1 MPDNLTPLTEP
12 AEQFGILAD
21 TLDTLKA
28 GLGVF
33 EDDLRLNYC
42 NPLFRSIRNY
52 PADLCLPGVGLQRF
66 LEHDH
71 KKEQLFYEG
80 SDDPVAAW
88 MRRARNRHLY
98 TSEDTLTDNRVLSM
112 TLAPSGKDRLLL
124 IFSDITEQKRTAQA
138 LSASREWYDL
148 VNEAS
153 SEGIYDWNINTGD
166 LKVSYR
172 LTAMLG
178 MSPGD
183 LTSDDWNER
192 IHRDDFDRYRDA
204 LVKHFRGETP
214 LLKID
219 YRVRR
224 KSGDYIWFSDSGKCI
239 RDADG
244 RAIRL
249 VGAVANVTAQK
260 LSESTLRKSEE
271 RYALAMQAINEGVY
285 DWNIETDEIYYSS
298 GVRNALGLDPSQLKS
313 ANDWFNRIHPDHQ
326 HEWQAALVGHLKRQ
340 TERFERE
347 FRYLGANGSWRWA
360 RQHGIAQFNDEGRA
374 VRMVGAS
381 GDVTELVEHREAA
394 QEARNHLAKAIE
406 TISDGFAIYDAEDR
420 LVLCN
425 DQYRA
430 LYPGLADVLVPG
442 TDYEH
447 ILRALVE
454 RRLLV
459 DIDDDVDAW
468 IHNRLQ
474 QRSRASGPYHTLL
487 SDGRWVNVSWR
498 RTQDGGLVGVFT
510 DITQLKTTELMLRE
524 SEERYALAMQSANE
538 WIWDWDLEKGGMYV
552 APRLLSELGLMSDR
566 LGMIS
571 TDIWQTRIH
580 PEDLPVFRDAVRA
593 HLAGN
598 TDFYSCEFRVLNA
611 KDAYVWHYHRGVGL
625 RDDNNRVYRLAGS
638 TADVTARKDAELRLR
653 KSEERYALA
662 TAAAT
667 EGLYDWDVAAD
678 ELEVTPRLHAIMSLP
693 DGSLTS
699 SAWYERVH
707 PNDADKYRNV
717 IRAHFKSDATRLSTE
732 YRVRNGEGDYIW
744 VTDNATSVRDTD
756 QRVIRLVGAISDI
769 TADKNA
775 EQELREAKHRA
786 ETANQLAIEKAQT
799 LETLSTK
806 LSKYLSPQVYSSIF
820 AGQQTVEIDARR
832 KKLTIF
838 FSDIAGFTKIV
849 DALESEEVTSMLN
862 EYLTEMSRIA
872 LKFGATID
880 KFIGD
885 AILAFFG
892 DPETNGPKQDALAC
906 VKMAIEMQ
914 RCLRDLQRGW
924 QGMGLEQSFEL
935 RIGITT
941 GFCTVG
947 NFGSEDRMDY
957 TVVGNEVN
965 LAARLQGHAE
975 NGGILLANETYA
987 LVKDDILAEDQ
998 GTIELKG
1005 ISRPI
1010 RAFKVTGIYDELT
1023 ESGQIVKVDRP
1034 GVRLLINPSEMNSEE
1049 KASVLTALQD
1059 AVRRIQET

>member
-1 MPDNLTPLTEP
+1 MFDKPSASTVTAKNNMVLE
-12 AEQFGILAD
+12 D
-21 TLDTLKA
+21 TLDTLKL
-28 GLGVF
+28 GLGIF
-33 EDDLRLNYC
+33 DGDLQLVYC
-42 NPLFRSIRNY
+42 NPLFQSMRSY
-52 PADLCLPGVGLQRF
+52 PAALCVPGVSLQKH
-66 LEHDH
+66 LDHDLQNA
-71 KKEQLFYEG
+71 QLFYEG
-80 SDDPVAAW
+80 KAEPIEAW
-88 MRRARNRHLY
+88 MKRARQRNSFS
-98 TSEDTLTDNRVLSM
+98 SEDALDDGRILSM
-112 TLAPSGKDRLLL
+112 SLTPSGKDHLLL
-124 IFSDITEQKRTAQA
+124 IFSDVTEQSRGAQA
-138 LSASREWYDL
+138 LRESREWYDL
-148 VNEAS
+148 VSEAS
-153 SEGIYDWNINTGD
+153 SEGIYDWNIETGD
-166 LKVSYR
+166 LRVSYR

-183 LTSDDWNER
+183 LTSSDWNDR
-192 IHRDDFDRYRDA
+192 IHRDDFGLYRDA
-204 LVKHFRGETP
+204 LVKHFKGETP
-214 LLKID
+214 VLKID

-249 VGAVANVTAQK
+249 VGAVTNVTMQK
-260 LSESTLRKSEE
+260 LAEATLQKSEE

-285 DWNIETDEIYYSS
+285 DWNIETGETYYSA
-298 GVRNALGLDPSQLKS
+298 GVRAALGLDPSQLKT
-313 ANDWFNRIHPDHQ
+313 ANDWLDRVHPDDQ
-326 HEWQAALVGHLKRQ
+326 TGWKSALVAHFRRQ
-340 TERFERE
+340 TERFECKV
-347 FRYLGANGSWRWA
+347 RYLGGNGKWRWA
-360 RQHGIAQFNDEGRA
+360 RQHGIAQFNEQGRA

-381 GDVTELVEHREAA
+381 GDITELIEHQEAA
-394 QEARNHLAKAIE
+394 RAARNHLSKAIE

-425 DQYRA
+425 DQYNA
-430 LYPGLADVLVPG
+430 LYPGLDDVLIPG

-447 ILRALVE
+447 ILRTLAD
-454 RRLLV
+454 RRLLT
-459 DIDDDVDAW
+459 DIGDDVDAW
-468 IHNRLQ
+468 VCARLQ
-474 QRSRASGPYHTLL
+474 QRSRAAGPYQTLL

-498 RTQDGGLVGVFT
+498 RTRDSGLVGVFT

-524 SEERYALAMQSANE
+524 SEERYALAVQSANE
-538 WIWDWDLEKGGMYV
+538 WIWDWDVEKGDIYV
-552 APRLLSELGLMSDR
+552 APKLLSELGLAPDR
-566 LGMIS
+566 RGRVS
-571 TDIWQTRIH
+571 TDVWQRRIH
-580 PEDLPVFRDAVRA
+580 PEDLPGFLDAVRA
-593 HLAGN
+593 HLTGN

-611 KDAYVWHYHRGVGL
+611 KDEYVWHYHRGVGQ
-625 RDDNNRVYRLAGS
+625 RDKNNRVYRATGS
-638 TADVTARKDAELRLR
+638 TTDVTSRKDAELRLR

-667 EGLYDWDVAAD
+667 EGLYDWDVTAD
-678 ELEVTPRLHAIMSLP
+678 KLEVTPRLHAIMSLP
-693 DGSLTS
+693 EGSLTS

-707 PNDADKYRNV
+707 PNDAEKYRNV
-717 IRAHFKSDATRLSTE
+717 IRTHFKSDTSRLSTE
-732 YRVRNGEGDYIW
+732 YRVRSGRGDYIW
-744 VTDNATSVRDTD
+744 VTDNATSVRDAD
-756 QRVIRLVGAISDI
+756 QRVVRLVGAVSDI

-786 ETANQLAIEKAQT
+786 ETANQLAIEKAQA

-820 AGQQTVEIDARR
+820 AGQQNVEIDARR

-849 DALESEEVTSMLN
+849 DTLESEEVTSMLN

-872 LKFGATID
+872 LKYGATID

-892 DPETNGPKQDALAC
+892 DPETYGPKQDALAC

-924 QGMGLEQSFEL
+924 RGMGLEHPFEL
-935 RIGITT
+935 RIGVTT

-965 LAARLQGHAE
+965 LAARLQAHAE
-975 NGGILLANETYA
+975 TGGILLANETYA

-998 GTIELKG
+998 GHVTLKG

-1010 RAFKVTGIYDELT
+1010 RAFKVTGIYDELA
-1023 ESGQIVKVDRP
+1023 ESGQIVRVDRP
-1034 GVRLLINPSEMNSEE
+1034 GVQLLINPSELNSVD
-1049 KASVLTALQD
+1049 KAGVVMALRD
-1059 AVRRIQET
+1059 AVRRIEET